1 MSLLAFV
8 SCIGLAFVSF
18 VKYRKQQ
25 VGERAPLFRLN
36 GISCSQKGAPGLV
49 SPSLLQ
55 KTTSR
60 NNFKYDKIIVIID
73 YLGKIFSS
81 TENGALN

>member
-1 MSLLAFV
+1 MERGLLSSDLMGSAV
-8 SCIGLAFVSF
+8 VRREL
-18 VKYRKQQ
+18 
-25 VGERAPLFRLN
+25 
-36 GISCSQKGAPGLV
+36 PGLV

-73 YLGKIFSS
+73 YLGFSNILGKIPSS